1 MSTFL
6 EVTADRILSRTEVQR
21 MLKELERERAAAM
34 VGVGRTSFVTDYYLL
49 RITLNTGLRIS
60 EVAELQWRDVHE
72 GFLII
77 RLGKGKK
84 RRPHPLDKRRAELE
98 QMLKL
103 ELPARMRKETRKEL
117 AKILRVLR
125 ATNRRTVYF
134 GAETQG
140 LLNAFK
146 AWKISQGESCGH
158 TANLF
163 IGARGPLTRYGI
175 HERWTYWKNRLGFP
189 EEIVFHSI
197 RHYYATFLLEQ
208 GVSIA
213 MVSRQLGHAS
223 SIYTAGYLHHTT
235 EARARIVA
243 LL

>member
-6 EVTADRILSRTEVQR
+6 EISADKILSRAEVQR

-34 VGVGRTSFVTDYYLL
+34 LGVGRISFVTDYYML
-49 RITLNTGLRIS
+49 RITLNTGIRRS
-60 EVAELQWRDVHE
+60 EIAELQWRDIHD
-72 GFLII
+72 GFMII

-103 ELPARMRKETRKEL
+103 DLPSRIRKETRKEL
-117 AKILRVLR
+117 ARVLRVLR

-134 GAETQG
+134 GQETQG
-140 LLNAFK
+140 LLNSFK
-146 AWKISQGESCGH
+146 AWKQSRGEPCGPTDH
-158 TANLF
+158 LF
-163 IGARGPLTRYGI
+163 IGTRGPLTKWGV
-175 HERWTYWKNRLGFP
+175 HERWSYWKKRLGFP
-189 EEIVFHSI
+189 AEIKLHSM
-197 RHYYATFLLEQ
+197 RHYNATWLLEQ
-208 GVSIA
+208 GVSLA

-223 SIYTAGYLHHTT
+223 AVYTAGYLHHTT
-235 EARARIVA
+235 EARARLVQ